1 MINNTNNSNKNNKN
15 NSIDNN
21 KNIYVTNL
29 SRRFDADI
37 KEFLQIC
44 LLCYNSII
52 IIFILFFNGPHET
65 QGEITLY
72 YSVLTIS
79 FFTRDFL
86 HKYLDSPDLHLVFLF
101 FIMPPHIFLNS
112 DTYDCMLLSCHV
124 RVSEWIHNWVKEL
137 NELRNELRNFFL
149 EAGVISKG

>member
-15 NSIDNN
+15 NNIDNN
-21 KNIYVTNL
+21 NNIYVTNL

-44 LLCYNSII
+44 LSCYNSII

-72 YSVLTIS
+72 YFVLTIS

-86 HKYLDSPDLHLVFLF
+86 HKYLDSPDLHLVFYF
-101 FIMPPHIFLNS
+101 S
-112 DTYDCMLLSCHV
+112 
-124 RVSEWIHNWVKEL
+124 
-137 NELRNELRNFFL
+137 
-149 EAGVISKG
+149 